1 MTADGENGLKNP
13 HGKAFCMILWLV
25 SIEPPFYAAISKAS
39 KQMSIDHLEFV
50 GPIARALFEICKNG
64 ENNRKDKD

>member
-1 MTADGENGLKNP
+1 MHQSIWLLSAPLYMTADGENGLKNP

-39 KQMSIDHLEFV
+39 K
-50 GPIARALFEICKNG
+50 
-64 ENNRKDKD
+64 

>member
-1 MTADGENGLKNP
+1 MVFNKIFELINFRYPDAPLDMTADGENGLKNP

-39 KQMSIDHLEFV
+39 K
-50 GPIARALFEICKNG
+50 
-64 ENNRKDKD
+64 